1 MKKLLVILVLYI
13 SFFNISYAEE
23 IVNLSKDTSSG
34 YKKFFKSLTGS
45 HYKSYGMQIVNIED
59 GHPVRSGKESIRFE
73 VRSGDCESDNDDSDW
88 NDCENDRERHELSA
102 GKKIDSMT
110 KGEFWFS
117 WSIYF
122 PEDHINLYPLSNN
135 YGQFHQKGGPPV
147 FMFKESNTGYT
158 LVRTIGDYDYD
169 EKKLISKRKMPGQW
183 FDILINAKWSKKNNG
198 FFKVWVNDKLKY
210 DYKGATMTGKSVY
223 QKIGIYRTG
232 ITRYINYKNLA
243 NIADCLGSKNGTN
256 KEFEIYLDLQ
266 KKKINHNNSVDLYNK
281 CKNYYEPI
289 IVPTTI
295 VYFDEVRKGKSKESV
310 SKNLTPL
317 LN

>member
-1 MKKLLVILVLYI
+1 MKKLLVILFLFI
-13 SFFNISYAEE
+13 FFCNISYTEE
-23 IVNLSKDTSSG
+23 IVNLPNDTSSG

-45 HYKSYGMQIVNIED
+45 HYKSYGMQLVNIQD

-73 VRSGDCESDNDDSDW
+73 VRSGDCESDNDDSNW

-122 PEDHINLYPLSNN
+122 PQDHINLYPLSNN

-147 FMFKESNTGYT
+147 FMFKENNTGYT
-158 LVRTIGDYDYD
+158 LIRTIGDYDYD

-183 FDILINAKWSKKNNG
+183 FDILINARWSKKDNG
-198 FFKVWVNDKLKY
+198 FFKVWVNDKIKY
-210 DYKGATMTGKSVY
+210 DYTGPTMTGKSVY

-232 ITRYINYKNLA
+232 ISRYINYKNLEV
-243 NIADCLGSKNGTN
+243 IDDCLAENGTN
-256 KEFEIYLDLQ
+256 QDFIIYLNLQ
-266 KKKINHNNSVDLYNK
+266 KKKIRHNDSVNLYNK
-281 CKNYYEPI
+281 CKNFYKPI
-289 IVPTTI
+289 KIPTTI
-295 VYFDEVRKGKSKESV
+295 VYFDEVRKGKSKASV
-310 SKNLTPL
+310 NKNLNRL
-317 LN
+317 SN